1 MTKAEKLNEIAGR
14 VAKCTRCDLY
24 KRAIHPVPGDGHPDA
39 KVMFIGEGPGYHE
52 DQQGLPFVG
61 AAGKLLD
68 KLLQSIKL
76 ERKDVFIGNVIKHR
90 PPGNRDPLPE
100 EIEACRP
107 FLDEQIQIIEPKI
120 IVTLGRFS
128 MNKFFPNEKIS
139 QIHGKAR
146 YVDFLTK
153 TYIVLP
159 MYHPAAA
166 LRSGRIM
173 EEIKEDFQKI
183 KMFLEKSSEIEVE
196 EKFASTEVSANKE
209 KNKQM
214 RLIP

>member
-1 MTKAEKLNEIAGR
+1 MTKDEKLNEIAGR
-14 VAKCTRCDLY
+14 VAECTRCDLY
-24 KRAIHPVPGDGHPDA
+24 KRANKPVPGDGNPDA
-39 KVMFIGEGPGYHE
+39 EVMFVGEGPGYHE

-76 ERKDVFIGNVIKHR
+76 ERKEVFIGNVVKHR
-90 PPGNRDPLPE
+90 APDNRDPLPE

-107 FLDEQIQIIEPKI
+107 FLDGQIQIIEPKM

-128 MNKFFPNEKIS
+128 MNKFLPNEKIS
-139 QIHGKAR
+139 QIHGQAR
-146 YVDFLTK
+146 YVDFLGER
-153 TYIVLP
+153 YIVIP

-173 EEIKEDFQKI
+173 EEIKKDFQKI
-183 KMFLEKSSEIEVE
+183 KMFLEGEPKEEIVE
-196 EKFASTEVSANKE
+196 EKIED
-209 KNKQM
+209 KQM
-214 RLIP
+214 KLI